1 MKQKINLRL
10 LGIAILAVIVTT
22 LSVTLIYYRAFQRQV
37 RSDLRTEAEVLKAT
51 GFFQHEYSPDTDP
64 EILDASL
71 ETLFSEVTELRITWI
86 DSDGTVLFDNDNSV
100 AQLENHSD
108 RPEVQEALRDGEGES
123 DRKSDTM
130 DMNTYYYATLLEDG
144 TVLRVAMEARN
155 IFSMFVSVF
164 PAIILLVAIILV
176 LCVLL
181 GRILTKQLLAPID
194 KLAESMEDTS
204 IIPVYKE
211 LIPFVDT
218 IRAQHENILAAAKS
232 RQDFTANV
240 SHELKTPLTAIS
252 GYAELIENHMVDQE
266 QETNFAHQIHKH
278 ADRLVV
284 LINDIIQLSELD
296 SNQQVAVEELDLYE
310 AAQSCVELLKVSA
323 AKKNIR
329 IDLMGEPC
337 TIRGNRGMISE
348 LIDNLGQNAI
358 RYSNEGARVTVSV
371 WLVHES
377 PILTVSDTGIGI
389 PKDQQER
396 VFERFYRVDKSRSR
410 QTGGTG
416 LGLAIVKHI
425 VELHHA
431 EIKLESEPGKGTTIK
446 VIF

>member
-10 LGIAILAVIVTT
+10 LGISILAVIATT
-22 LSVTLIYYRAFQRQV
+22 LSMTFIFYGLFQRQV
-37 RSDLRTEAEVLKAT
+37 RSDLRMEAEVLKAT
-51 GFFQHEYSPDTDP
+51 GFFQQEYSPDTDP
-64 EILDASL
+64 EMMDSEL
-71 ETLFSEVTELRITWI
+71 ETLFADVEELRITWI
-86 DSDGTVLFDNDNSV
+86 DHDGTVLFDNDNSA

-108 RPEVQEALRDGEGES
+108 RPEVQEAFQDGEGES
-123 DRKSDTM
+123 VRKSDTM
-130 DMNTYYYATLLEDG
+130 DMNTYYYAVILEDG
-144 TVLRVAMEARN
+144 TVLRVSADVRN
-155 IFSMFVSVF
+155 IFSMFLSVI
-164 PAIILLVAIILV
+164 PALVLIVVIILL
-176 LCVLL
+176 LCVVLA
-181 GRILTKQLLAPID
+181 RVLTKQLLAPID
-194 KLAESMEDTS
+194 QMAESIEDTS
-204 IIPVYKE
+204 TDPVYRE
-211 LIPFVDT
+211 LIPFVNT
-218 IRAQHENILAAAKS
+218 IRAQHENILAAARS

-266 QETNFAHQIHKH
+266 QETQFARQIHLH
-278 ADRLVV
+278 ADRLVT

-296 SNQQVAVEELDLYE
+296 GNQQIVLEEMNLYE
-310 AAQSCVELLKVSA
+310 TAQNSVELLKVNA

-337 TIRGNRGMISE
+337 MIRGNRSMISE

-358 RYSNEGARVTVSV
+358 RYSDEGARVTVSV
-371 WLVHES
+371 WLVHDT

-425 VELHHA
+425 VELHNA
-431 EIKLESEPGKGTTIK
+431 AIQLESEVGKGTTVK